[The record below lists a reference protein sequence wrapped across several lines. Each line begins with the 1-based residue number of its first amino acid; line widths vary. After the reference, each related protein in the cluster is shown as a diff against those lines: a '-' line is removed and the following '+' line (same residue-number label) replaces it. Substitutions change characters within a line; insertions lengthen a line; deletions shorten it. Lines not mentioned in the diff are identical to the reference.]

1 MLSMALYLRS
11 FFTVMRLLANSQTI
25 HNTNANT
32 IPILTYLA
40 YDPGNHLIID
50 LSFGMLNYVKGACSR
65 LNGK

>member
-25 HNTNANT
+25 HNTNAIT

-40 YDPGNHLIID
+40 YDPGNHLIIS
-50 LSFGMLNYVKGACSR
+50 LSFGMLN
-65 LNGK
+65 